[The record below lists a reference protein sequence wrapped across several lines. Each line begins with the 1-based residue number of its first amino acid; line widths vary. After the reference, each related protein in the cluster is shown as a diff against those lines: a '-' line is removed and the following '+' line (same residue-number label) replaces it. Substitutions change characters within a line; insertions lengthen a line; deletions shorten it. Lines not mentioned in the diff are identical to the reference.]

1 MKELEP
7 EVYVRSYALGKTGIH
22 WRKIENENIQY
33 ISESPNMLKERLVK
47 KKTGDLGTIGYLIN
61 YQNLSLVLMRYS
73 EQLLFMVSGIE
84 FVNKQTNK
92 FGSTIETE
100 VYNAVAWVVDP
111 DESNS
116 ISPKNELKLRHLAAR
131 SLLSFVGKDPEFI
144 NTINEAIDF
153 EGLEEF
159 KVDLD
164 KIDQLTDKNSAD
176 KLKQLLS
183 NLDKAEG
190 DQQIWDNQIETR
202 INDPEISNFAKKLI
216 ETKLPENDFAIL
228 IKKVDENT
236 VSVLSI
242 DIQTEIPKVNPI
254 QKDPDSTPTTKNETD
269 HENLT
274 SQEGSVTPK
283 KSKKVKIKILLMS
296 LLFLFLTVLVVVK
309 VMKNQQEQPQPQSQ
323 PQSQSQPQPQLQSQ
337 PQSQSQPPF
346 PKLNL

>member
-61 YQNLSLVLMRYS
+61 YQNPSLVLMRYS

-116 ISPKNELKLRHLAAR
+116 ISPKNELMLRHLAAR
-131 SLLSFVGKDPEFI
+131 ALLSFVGKDPEFI

-153 EGLEEF
+153 KGLEEF
-159 KVDLD
+159 KVKGDE
-164 KIDQLTDKNSAD
+164 IDQLTKIPAD
-176 KLKQLLS
+176 KLEQLLL
-183 NLDKAEG
+183 NLDKPEG
-190 DQQIWDNQIETR
+190 DQQIWYKKVEKTSNEQ
-202 INDPEISNFAKKLI
+202 EIISLAEKIIK
-216 ETKLPENDFAIL
+216 TGLPEDDLAIL
-228 IKKVDENT
+228 ISKGDENA
-236 VSVLSI
+236 VSVSPI
-242 DIQTEIPKVNPI
+242 DLKTEQSEVN
-254 QKDPDSTPTTKNETD
+254 QDKEDQNST
-269 HENLT
+269 
-274 SQEGSVTPK
+274 
-283 KSKKVKIKILLMS
+283 SKKVNETKEEYKPIPGVESEGTKKPQLKIKLLLVSLVLLS
-296 LLFLFLTVLVVVK
+296 LLLVTVLLLFQ
-309 VMKNQQEQPQPQSQ
+309 VMKNQQEQPEKIPIPQTLLS
-323 PQSQSQPQPQLQSQ
+323 PQPPVPLQLM
-337 PQSQSQPPF
+337 
-346 PKLNL
+346 KVNL

>member
-1 MKELEP
+1 MKEL
-7 EVYVRSYALGKTGIH
+7 EVYVRSYTLGKTGMQ
-22 WRKIENENIQY
+22 WCKIENG
-33 ISESPNMLKERLVK
+33 ESILGYPQILEPRIIPKQ
-47 KKTGDLGTIGYLIN
+47 TGGLGTIEYVIN
-61 YQNLSLVLMRYS
+61 YQNFSLVLMRYS
-73 EQLLFMVSGIE
+73 QQLLFMVAGIE
-84 FVNKQTNK
+84 ALEERSNQL
-92 FGSTIETE
+92 GRTI
-100 VYNAVAWVVDP
+100 YNAVAWVVNP

-116 ISPKNELKLRHLAAR
+116 ISPENELMLRHLAAR
-131 SLLSFVGKDPEFI
+131 ALLSFVGKDPEFI
-144 NTINEAIDF
+144 NTINEAINF
-153 EGLEEF
+153 KGLEEF
-159 KVDLD
+159 EVNLN
-164 KIDQLTDKNSAD
+164 KINQLTENSAD

-183 NLDKAEG
+183 NLDEAEG

>member
-131 SLLSFVGKDPEFI
+131 SLLSFVGKDKDPEFI
-144 NTINEAIDF
+144 NTINEAINF
-153 EGLEEF
+153 KGLEEF
-159 KVDLD
+159 EVNLN
-164 KIDQLTDKNSAD
+164 KINQLTENSAD

-183 NLDKAEG
+183 NLDEAEA
-190 DQQIWDNQIETR
+190 DQQIWYKKDEKIGNEQEIISLADKI
-202 INDPEISNFAKKLI
+202 INTE
-216 ETKLPENDFAIL
+216 LPKDGNLAIL
-228 IKKVDENT
+228 ISKVDENA

-242 DIQTEIPKVNPI
+242 DLKPEISDIKIETSTDNQAQEVTEQTENIV
-254 QKDPDSTPTTKNETD
+254 
-269 HENLT
+269 ENKEVV
-274 SQEGSVTPK
+274 EGTLGK
-283 KSKKVKIKILLMS
+283 KRKQLLLLIILIVS
-296 LLFLFLTVLVVVK
+296 LLVVILFSLKT
-309 VMKNQQEQPQPQSQ
+309 MENQKEKPEKIPVPQTLINPQS
-323 PQSQSQPQPQLQSQ
+323 LTLTNT
-337 PQSQSQPPF
+337 
-346 PKLNL
+346 KI

>member
-61 YQNLSLVLMRYS
+61 YQNPSLVLMRYS

-116 ISPKNELKLRHLAAR
+116 ISPKNELMLRHLAAR
-131 SLLSFVGKDPEFI
+131 ALLSFVGKDPEFI
-144 NTINEAIDF
+144 NTINEAINF
-153 EGLEEF
+153 KGLEEF
-159 KVDLD
+159 EVNLD
-164 KIDQLTDKNSAD
+164 KINQLTENSAD

-190 DQQIWDNQIETR
+190 DQQNWYKKDEKIGNEQEIISLADKI
-202 INDPEISNFAKKLI
+202 INTE
-216 ETKLPENDFAIL
+216 LPKDGNLAIL
-228 IKKVDENT
+228 ISKVDENA

-242 DIQTEIPKVNPI
+242 DLDLKTEQSEVN
-254 QKDPDSTPTTKNETD
+254 QDQEDPDSASTEGNETEKPD
-269 HENLT
+269 QT
-274 SQEGSVTPK
+274 SQEVSNEK
-283 KSKKVKIKILLMS
+283 KSIKLLLIILIITS
-296 LLFLFLTVLVVVK
+296 TLVVFLVVLNSINK
-309 VMKNQQEQPQPQSQ
+309 EKEPNKIPVPQAVVSPQTTHSIQ
-323 PQSQSQPQPQLQSQ
+323 
-337 PQSQSQPPF
+337 
-346 PKLNL
+346 

>member
-61 YQNLSLVLMRYS
+61 YQNPSLVLMRYS

-116 ISPKNELKLRHLAAR
+116 ISPKNELMLRHLAAR
-131 SLLSFVGKDPEFI
+131 ALLSFVGKDPEFI
-144 NTINEAIDF
+144 NTINEAINF
-153 EGLEEF
+153 KGLEEF
-159 KVDLD
+159 EVNLD
-164 KIDQLTDKNSAD
+164 KINQLTENSAD

-190 DQQIWDNQIETR
+190 DQQNWYKKDEKIGNEQEIISLAEKI
-202 INDPEISNFAKKLI
+202 IN
-216 ETKLPENDFAIL
+216 TGLPEDDLAIL
-228 IKKVDENT
+228 ISKVDKNT
-236 VSVLSI
+236 VSVSSI
-242 DIQTEIPKVNPI
+242 DLDLKPEIPTDNQVEKLSSPSIEPEKTEEKGNLPMGKSSRFRLNIKVVAVILIIITILSSMIVTLKVMENKKEKPEKIPI
-254 QKDPDSTPTTKNETD
+254 PQS
-269 HENLT
+269 L
-274 SQEGSVTPK
+274 VTPK
-283 KSKKVKIKILLMS
+283 
-296 LLFLFLTVLVVVK
+296 
-309 VMKNQQEQPQPQSQ
+309 
-323 PQSQSQPQPQLQSQ
+323 
-337 PQSQSQPPF
+337 PPV
-346 PKLNL
+346 PVNLR